1 MGQIVKHYLK
11 KKDLKLL
18 HLGHLNANK
27 QLDQSNIDLDS
38 EEWKS
43 DINLNERNEKDINPG
58 RIFSKSKL
66 KSSLIDDIPLSAFE
80 SSRSSN
86 SNDTFESQYE
96 DDMNVVEESDQADQI
111 ENVNLHN
118 IYSNN
123 YYLERNWRT
132 KDSIT
137 N

>member
-1 MGQIVKHYLK
+1 M
-11 KKDLKLL
+11 
-18 HLGHLNANK
+18 GHLNANK

>member
-11 KKDLKLL
+11 KKDLK

-27 QLDQSNIDLDS
+27 QLDQSNIDLNS

-80 SSRSSN
+80 SSRSSD

-96 DDMNVVEESDQADQI
+96 EDMNVVEELDQADQV

-123 YYLERNWRT
+123 YYLESNWRT